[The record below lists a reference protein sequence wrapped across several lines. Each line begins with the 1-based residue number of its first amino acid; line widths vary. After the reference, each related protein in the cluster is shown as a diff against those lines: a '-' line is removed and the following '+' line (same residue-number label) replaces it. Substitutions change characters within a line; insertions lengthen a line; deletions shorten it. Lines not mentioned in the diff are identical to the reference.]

1 MSLTQFYTA
10 TTLDGFIAAP
20 DDSLDWLF
28 VREQDHD
35 GPLNYYGFVANVGA
49 GAMGATTYEWI
60 LERHSEEWP
69 YDFPC
74 WVFTH
79 RDLPTR
85 PDVQLVSGDV
95 APVHHQL
102 VEAAARKNVWIV
114 GGGDLVGQF
123 ADVGLLDEVIVFI
136 ACVTLGAGKPLL
148 PRRLEL
154 RLEETARSV
163 DFVVARY
170 SVPR

>member
-1 MSLTQFYTA
+1 MSLTQYYTA
-10 TTLDGFIAAP
+10 TTLDGFIADP

-35 GPLNYYGFVANVGA
+35 GPLNYYGFVAEVGA

-60 LERHSEEWP
+60 LERYPVEWP
-69 YDFPC
+69 YEFPC

-79 RDLPTR
+79 RDLPVR
-85 PDVQLVSGDV
+85 DGVQLVSGDV
-95 APVHHQL
+95 APVHREL
-102 VEAAARKNVWIV
+102 VEAAGDKKVWIV

-136 ACVTLGAGKPLL
+136 APVTLGAGKPLL
-148 PRRLEL
+148 PRHLEL
-154 RLEETARSV
+154 RLEETGRSV

-170 SVPR
+170 SVAG